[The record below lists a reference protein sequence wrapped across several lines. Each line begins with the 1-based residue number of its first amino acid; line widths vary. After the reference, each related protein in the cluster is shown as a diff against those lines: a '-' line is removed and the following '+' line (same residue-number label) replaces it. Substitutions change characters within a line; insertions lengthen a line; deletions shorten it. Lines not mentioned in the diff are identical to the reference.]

1 MWWRGMEIH
10 LSSHWVSEL
19 VWPLQIWSTACVVQ
33 LDPERGRDLPKVTQP
48 GGDLP
53 RISNRNPDGWF
64 CPQDRSYCW
73 WRGVLHAEE
82 GAESSWSR
90 FEEEVGNSRI
100 AWILERDHFGF
111 KNKPCFLYPPHLSHS
126 APTPIK
132 LLAVLGKK

>member
-64 CPQDRSYCW
+64 CPQDHTTVGGEGFCMQR
-73 WRGVLHAEE
+73 RGQRVA
-82 GAESSWSR
+82 GADLR
-90 FEEEVGNSRI
+90 R
-100 AWILERDHFGF
+100 
-111 KNKPCFLYPPHLSHS
+111 
-126 APTPIK
+126 K
-132 LLAVLGKK
+132 LGTLG